1 MAIKKIKVSN
11 FKTFKDL
18 DLELGSFNVVI
29 GANAS
34 GKSNFTQIF
43 RFLRDAEDNDL
54 KNAVS
59 IHGGLDYLCNLNA
72 KASEELIFD
81 ILLDKKATRR
91 GLEKDYRFD
100 FYDLQYT
107 FSLKRD
113 KSKLGFA
120 ITSDKLT
127 QKIKLTKSHDR
138 KGKLFDETKA
148 PEEGTFTVSKEKK
161 EISFDIKPSKL
172 AEKLCSKEG
181 LHGRP
186 VFPFT
191 RHREGKFTSSA
202 NTLLIREPY
211 ISFIMPRR
219 ISFFKNTAIYDLD
232 PRKAKNPAKITGKAE
247 LEEDG
252 NNLAIILN
260 NIIENED
267 ERRKLCNLV
276 KDLLPFVKEVGTE
289 KFAEKSLMITLQE
302 DYYEDK
308 NLRADLLSD
317 GTVNITALIVA
328 LYFEEKDVVII
339 EEPERNIHPHLISRV
354 VEMMKEASKKK
365 QIIVTTHSPEVVKH
379 AGLDNLLLISR
390 DNNGFSH
397 ISRPKERKEIKVFL
411 ENELGLDEL
420 YVQNLLTD

>member
-34 GKSNFTQIF
+34 GKSNFAEIF
-43 RFLRDAEDNDL
+43 QFLKDIRKEGL
-54 KNAVS
+54 KNAVAMHRTISS
-59 IHGGLDYLCNLNA
+59 ILNLKCSDKDVLRICVEKDGEYNNGVVPSRFSDVSA
-72 KASEELIFD
+72 MSSEYDISIQPDMKISEEKLSYQLIDSNRQQYNVIVFRD
-81 ILLDKKATRR
+81 VKD
-91 GLEKDYRFD
+91 GEKLKYEVTPPAGPEEKS
-100 FYDLQYT
+100 L
-107 FSLKRD
+107 LKR
-113 KSKLGFA
+113 
-120 ITSDKLT
+120 
-127 QKIKLTKSHDR
+127 
-138 KGKLFDETKA
+138 
-148 PEEGTFTVSKEKK
+148 VSKTFPPDEEWKLEPEDTLVNSPYLYPSEWK
-161 EISFDIKPSKL
+161 ALFSRISCYNI
-172 AEKLCSKEG
+172 E
-181 LHGRP
+181 
-186 VFPFT
+186 
-191 RHREGKFTSSA
+191 
-202 NTLLIREPY
+202 
-211 ISFIMPRR
+211 PRR
-219 ISFFKNTAIYDLD
+219 AKEPTSTA
-232 PRKAKNPAKITGKAE
+232 GKAE

-308 NLRADLLSD
+308 DLRADLLSD

-328 LYFEEKDVVII
+328 LYFEEKEVVII
-339 EEPERNIHPHLISRV
+339 EEPERNIHPHLISRLI
-354 VEMMKEASKKK
+354 EMMKEASKKK
-365 QIIVTTHSPEVVKH
+365 QIIVTTHSPGVVKH

-390 DNNGFSH
+390 DNDGFSH
-397 ISRPKERKEIKVFL
+397 ISRPGEKKEVKVFL

-420 YVQNLLTD
+420 YVQDLLSV